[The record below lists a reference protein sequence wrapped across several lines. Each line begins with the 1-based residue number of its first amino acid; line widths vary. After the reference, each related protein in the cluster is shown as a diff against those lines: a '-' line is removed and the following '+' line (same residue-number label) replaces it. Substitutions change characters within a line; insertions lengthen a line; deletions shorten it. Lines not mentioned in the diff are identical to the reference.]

1 MVRQNAGYVK
11 HKIDH
16 FETTEDGDFLP
27 AQGYC
32 SSADSSRKSGL
43 PFVRSTEGRYRC
55 I

>member
-16 FETTEDGDFLP
+16 IETTEERLS
-27 AQGYC
+27 C
-32 SSADSSRKSGL
+32 RSGLLLICRYIQAILL